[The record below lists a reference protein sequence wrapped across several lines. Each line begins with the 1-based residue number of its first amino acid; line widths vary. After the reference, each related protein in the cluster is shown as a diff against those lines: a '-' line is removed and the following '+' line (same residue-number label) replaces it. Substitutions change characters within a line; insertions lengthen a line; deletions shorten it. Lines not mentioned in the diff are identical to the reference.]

1 MKKTLK
7 KLLIAF
13 IAVLGVAS
21 LTSCNHANTY
31 NKFHNNSSNLAKSHV
46 LKEISVG
53 DLKSLKRKIE
63 NDKKVDGSKTE
74 SVEFYTG
81 SDKKET
87 KSFDGTYI
95 YIFLGTP
102 TNSTAS
108 TDAQIFDEQAKQYG
122 ISCLYWIDTNLS
134 DSKIEKLNETLGNP
148 QAEITAN
155 STGLISICKEKSS
168 NGSSVRLEFSSFD
181 VKCAKKDG
189 TASGTEL
196 TPYQI
201 AQNCFK
207 NLSSINFFDRKI
219 N

>member
-1 MKKTLK
+1 MDISSLMEDTMKKTLK

-13 IAVLGVAS
+13 IVLLGVAS

-46 LKEISVG
+46 LKEVSVSDVISLQKKLAAGKNVKG
-53 DLKSLKRKIE
+53 SKTTTVTE
-63 NDKKVDGSKTE
+63 NDKTVS
-74 SVEFYTG
+74 Y
-81 SDKKET
+81 
-87 KSFDGTYI
+87 TYI

-108 TDAQIFDEQAKQYG
+108 TDAQIFDEQAKQYE
-122 ISCLYWIDTNLS
+122 IDCLYWLDSDLS
-134 DSKIEKLNETLGNP
+134 DSKLKKFTDNVKIASFKSGD
-148 QAEITAN
+148 TA
-155 STGLISICKEKSS
+155 LISFRVASGS
-168 NGSSVRLEFSSFD
+168 NAALVSFD
-181 VKCAKKDG
+181 STSVVCNKKDG

-207 NLSSINFFDRKI
+207 NLTTVISKNADNK
-219 N
+219 